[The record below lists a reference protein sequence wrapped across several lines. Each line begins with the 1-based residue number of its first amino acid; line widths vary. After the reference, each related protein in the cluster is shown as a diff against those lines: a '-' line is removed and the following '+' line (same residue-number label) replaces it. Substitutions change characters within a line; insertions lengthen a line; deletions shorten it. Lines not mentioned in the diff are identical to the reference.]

1 MFVPKSICLLL
12 SKISVQGWI
21 KAAAHNGDHSVV
33 LCQTST
39 DNIYCK
45 NGSRFYTRY
54 YKNCAPNE
62 QLSTQPQCLQDSY
75 LCALPG
81 HVENLLHIYQK
92 KKSICRELLLKS
104 MSKYNQ
110 KLSLSTVGGLYPKGK
125 YRAHLRWKADETIY
139 NVISKLTQPRHNMY
153 LNTRG
158 NSPTSSSGICSILK
172 FQTHFCITVIPFYP
186 QDP

>member
-45 NGSRFYTRY
+45 NGSHFYTRY

-75 LCALPG
+75 LCVLPG

-92 KKSICRELLLKS
+92 KK
-104 MSKYNQ
+104 KYMQRIITQVNVQ
-110 KLSLSTVGGLYPKGK
+110 VQLEALSLHCRRALSQGQIQST
-125 YRAHLRWKADETIY
+125 
-139 NVISKLTQPRHNMY
+139 SKMEGR
-153 LNTRG
+153 
-158 NSPTSSSGICSILK
+158 
-172 FQTHFCITVIPFYP
+172 
-186 QDP
+186 

>member
-45 NGSRFYTRY
+45 NGSHFYTRY

-75 LCALPG
+75 LCVLPG

-92 KKSICRELLLKS
+92 KKKKVYAENYYSSQCPSTTRS
-104 MSKYNQ
+104 
-110 KLSLSTVGGLYPKGK
+110 SLSPLSEGSIP
-125 YRAHLRWKADETIY
+125 RA
-139 NVISKLTQPRHNMY
+139 
-153 LNTRG
+153 NTEH
-158 NSPTSSSGICSILK
+158 I
-172 FQTHFCITVIPFYP
+172 
-186 QDP
+186 